1 MPCLLSV
8 RRHKETEGEILPFR
22 EDENFMS
29 DELKDQ
35 VPTNNQDR
43 TDDPADNP
51 GDEKQLPQSQVNA
64 LIAKEAKKAQEK
76 LLRQLG
82 VEDINNA
89 KDALEKYKSLQDE
102 QKTEL
107 QRAQDLA
114 ASATKEKD
122 SLTTQIESLTAEIA
136 AMKLGVL
143 GENTADVVALA
154 KNYLSDDVDLQAAIA
169 NVVEKYPHFKGE
181 KTEQD
186 QDTPTFT
193 KGTHQKGAPL
203 SDLDKWKAAFAPK
216 K

>member
-1 MPCLLSV
+1 
-8 RRHKETEGEILPFR
+8 
-22 EDENFMS
+22 MS

-35 VPTNNQDR
+35 LPTNNQDQ

-51 GDEKQLPQSQVNA
+51 GEEKQLPQSQVNA

-136 AMKLGVL
+136 AMKLGVS

-154 KNYLSDDVDLQAAIA
+154 KNYLSEDVDLQAAIA
-169 NVVEKYPHFKGE
+169 KVVEKYPHFKGE
-181 KTEQD
+181 KAAQEPE
-186 QDTPTFT
+186 TPTFT

-203 SDLDKWKAAFAPK
+203 TDIDKWKAAFAPK